1 MSDNEVPSVE
11 LYPEVIVFA
20 TFIIIYTCGS
30 VAAAG
35 FTHLL
40 FRLNGKQVVCKSQPL
55 LEETHTL
62 ADPAYTDVSLM
73 SLSIFLQNILTVT
86 QESFSIALW
95 PLLQIETYEM
105 NMEQWRN
112 PEASIVYQ
120 TSPNVA
126 IKILFEMSEYMNK
139 QYPDE

>member
-1 MSDNEVPSVE
+1 
-11 LYPEVIVFA
+11 
-20 TFIIIYTCGS
+20 
-30 VAAAG
+30 
-35 FTHLL
+35 
-40 FRLNGKQVVCKSQPL
+40 
-55 LEETHTL
+55 
-62 ADPAYTDVSLM
+62 M

-105 NMEQWRN
+105 NLEQWRN
-112 PEASIVYQ
+112 SEASIVYQ

-139 QYPDE
+139 QYSDE

>member
-1 MSDNEVPSVE
+1 
-11 LYPEVIVFA
+11 
-20 TFIIIYTCGS
+20 
-30 VAAAG
+30 
-35 FTHLL
+35 
-40 FRLNGKQVVCKSQPL
+40 
-55 LEETHTL
+55 
-62 ADPAYTDVSLM
+62 M

-139 QYPDE
+139 QYTY